1 MGKPDLRRPVAGP
14 YRQSRWAAVLEAAF
28 GWVAKG
34 TMVLAGLA
42 MVAVMALTGD
52 LGGLTDLLPTTRK
65 DWLYLLL
72 ILVVAVALIFAVR
85 HYWLPPGSAR
95 PAG

>member
-14 YRQSRWAAVLEAAF
+14 YRQSRWAAGLEAAF

-34 TMVLAGLA
+34 TLVLAGLA
-42 MVAVMALTGD
+42 MVALAALTGD
-52 LGGLTDLLPTTRK
+52 VGALTDLPTTRK
-65 DWLYLLL
+65 GWLYLLL
-72 ILVVAVALIFAVR
+72 ALVIAVALIFAIY
-85 HYWLPPGSAR
+85 HYWLRPTGMR